1 MIGCPIRAVV
11 SSKTKDKVEVKM
23 RNEKEAKLM
32 SVEELAEIAKSHL

>member
-11 SSKTKDKVEVKM
+11 SSKTGEQIEVKM

-32 SVEELAEIAKSHL
+32 SVEELINTYQ